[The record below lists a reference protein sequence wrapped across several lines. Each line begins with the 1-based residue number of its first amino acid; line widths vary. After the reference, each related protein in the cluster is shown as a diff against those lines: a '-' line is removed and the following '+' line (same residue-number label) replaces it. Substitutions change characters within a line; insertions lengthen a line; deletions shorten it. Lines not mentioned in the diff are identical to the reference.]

1 MLEVF
6 ELEKFLLQGG
16 NDSVLVLR
24 LGLLK
29 QSSSGEIAVH
39 LFSKEI
45 DLEIGYSILAKGLYP

>member
-6 ELEKFLLQGG
+6 ELKQFLLQGG
-16 NDSVLVLR
+16 DDDVLVLR

-39 LFSKEI
+39 AFRKK
-45 DLEIGYSILAKGLYP
+45 SI